1 MQRQWLASLRRVKA
15 RESRLNPE
23 PPQEPEEDVVPG
35 AQNPMKAEFPTPAER
50 EPEPE
55 VAPEPDLEPPPPPP
69 PLADEPPPP
78 DYAPPWPPVRPP
90 SAPPPKV
97 RTRRPGG
104 FGRFV
109 RAVFVWGLLLTV
121 VFPVGL
127 TLVYRFVP
135 PPVTILMVQRLF
147 QGKGLDYRWRPL
159 KRISP
164 ALVQAAI
171 ASEDAKFCAHKGFDF
186 EAIQKAA
193 AANKRRPGMM
203 RGGSTISQQTAK
215 NVFAWPQRSYL
226 RKGVEA
232 YYTVL
237 IEALWGKRRIME
249 VYLNVAEMGAGTYG
263 AEAAAQRY
271 FGVSADRLTRA
282 QAARLVAIL
291 PNPLKYK
298 AVNPGRYV
306 ARRSRRIGAAA
317 GTVRNDGLSACVGSL
332 RASTKAERVEPA
344 PGPSARQVPPQRK
357 TDPLPP
363 PPVLEPAPAEPVTIP
378 DPPPTE
384 APPEPEFKSTD

>member
-1 MQRQWLASLRRVKA
+1 MST
-15 RESRLNPE
+15 E
-23 PPQEPEEDVVPG
+23 PPHEPEDEI
-35 AQNPMKAEFPTPAER
+35 A
-50 EPEPE
+50 PEPE
-55 VAPEPDLEPPPPPP
+55 ADLPHAPEPATEAEPEATPEPDPEPVPQPAPPPPPG
-69 PLADEPPPP
+69 
-78 DYAPPWPPVRPP
+78 YTPPWPPQRP
-90 SAPPPKV
+90 AAVPPP
-97 RTRRPGG
+97 RLATRRP
-104 FGRFV
+104 FSLGRLIRTLV
-109 RAVFVWGLLLTV
+109 VWGLLVTV

-147 QGKGLDYRWRPL
+147 EGKGLDYRWRSL
-159 KRISP
+159 KHISP

-171 ASEDAKFCAHKGFDF
+171 ASEDAKFCTHHGFDF

-193 AANKRRPGMM
+193 AANKRRPGKV

-237 IEALWGKRRIME
+237 IETLWGKRRIME

-271 FGVSADRLTRA
+271 FGVSADQLTRA

-306 ARRSRRIGAAA
+306 ARRSRKIGAAA
-317 GTVRNDGLSACVGSL
+317 GTVRSDGLSACVGHL
-332 RASTKAERVEPA
+332 RYPTPAERRDVSPVERPA
-344 PGPSARQVPPQRK
+344 TRQ
-357 TDPLPP
+357 
-363 PPVLEPAPAEPVTIP
+363 PAPAKRAEPSPAPVDAAPAAEPPMVETP
-378 DPPPTE
+378 APADPAVDPT
-384 APPEPEFKSTD
+384 